1 VNGFTA
7 RVAAA
12 LSEAQ
17 STRPAALLRMGL
29 CALLWARFGSELILS
44 SRLGG
49 AHPLLSLSFF
59 AATSLSFLGV
69 ASRWTS
75 AWVAGNALFLYY
87 GLGQMEKHEPYQHH
101 HVAAL
106 AFGAVCVASLP
117 TGGSWSVDR
126 ALAVARAR
134 RQGVAPPP
142 EVGPTWGRYLLM
154 AHILAIY
161 GWGTFAKLTPAY
173 MNGTRFTHY
182 AMSLY
187 IGSDIPKIPGF
198 SLLMVALAWGGILVE
213 PMIGLGLLFPRT
225 RLWAFGLGLFFHAT
239 IYWTMPVAT
248 FSMTMWL
255 FYLAFFP
262 PDALMAQLAR
272 WSGDAPPAR

>member
-1 VNGFTA
+1 MSGVLP
-7 RVAAA
+7 RISVALA
-12 LSEAQ
+12 EEQ

-44 SRLGG
+44 SSLGG
-49 AHPLLSLSFF
+49 ARPYLSLSFF
-59 AATSLSFLGV
+59 AATALSFLGV

-106 AFGAVCVASLP
+106 AFGAVCIAFLP

-126 ALAVARAR
+126 ARVVARAR
-134 RQGVAPPP
+134 RLGVAPPP

-154 AHILAIY
+154 MHILAIY

-173 MNGTRFTHY
+173 MKGTRVTHY
-182 AMSLY
+182 LMSLY
-187 IGSDIPKIPGF
+187 LGSDIPTIPGF
-198 SLLMVALAWGGILVE
+198 SALMVVLAWGGILVE
-213 PMIGLGLLFPRT
+213 PIIGLGLLFSRT
-225 RLWAFGLGLFFHAT
+225 RHWAFGLGLIFHAV

-272 WSGDAPPAR
+272 WSGDEAPAR